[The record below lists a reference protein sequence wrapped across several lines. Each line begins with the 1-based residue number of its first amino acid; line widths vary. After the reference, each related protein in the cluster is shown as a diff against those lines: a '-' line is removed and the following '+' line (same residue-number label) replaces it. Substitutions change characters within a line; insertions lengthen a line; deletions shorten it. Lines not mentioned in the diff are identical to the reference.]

1 MKNKIIIG
9 LIIFSLMMIG
19 ILTTVWAVI
28 NIQNYE
34 HPYLFALIFG
44 GLGVWIGVKIAK
56 KFKNKI
62 AIKREM
68 QADFWKPI
76 IFIST
81 GVMGLILLSASYLNN
96 KTADLVSCKDYQVID
111 KHRKKG
117 GSRDPEINSIY
128 FNIDGQTRRIVCKHK
143 YWDNVRIGQRI
154 NVCIYESK
162 INFDFISIDE
172 NE

>member
-1 MKNKIIIG
+1 MSVPSKTDVA
-9 LIIFSLMMIG
+9 IG
-19 ILTTVWAVI
+19 IDRITSYNVCYT
-28 NIQNYE
+28 
-34 HPYLFALIFG
+34 
-44 GLGVWIGVKIAK
+44 K
-56 KFKNKI
+56 
-62 AIKREM
+62 
-68 QADFWKPI
+68 
-76 IFIST
+76 
-81 GVMGLILLSASYLNN
+81 LLR
-96 KTADLVSCKDYQVID
+96 YQVID